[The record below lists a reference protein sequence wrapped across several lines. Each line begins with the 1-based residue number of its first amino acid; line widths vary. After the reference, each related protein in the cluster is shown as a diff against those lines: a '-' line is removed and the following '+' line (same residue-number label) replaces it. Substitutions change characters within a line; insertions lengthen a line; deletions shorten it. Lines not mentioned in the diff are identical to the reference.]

1 MAPLREGPLLRLHS
15 FLYQCLV
22 VGVCLFDIKRKPL
35 VWELA
40 WGSVKSY
47 SKSMVDRCV
56 LLCVGSWYCFQVF
69 LLSGVMSLQEI
80 SWYIKAAKIKAVSKT
95 WQNREISP
103 EGAEF
108 NFFVSKIKC
117 YSLTKLHVNDWLNKL
132 SRACSWH
139 WLWRWSPG
147 VPHAGGPPQIFSF
160 FFFNF
165 VQGLSSCV
173 FRTCAAFPFERDW
186 HIFKLW
192 TGFHQMTK
200 KLFSFTFYYF
210 WKT

>member
-1 MAPLREGPLLRLHS
+1 MAPLREGPLLWLHS

-22 VGVCLFDIKRKPL
+22 VGVCLFDIKREPL

-40 WGSVKSY
+40 WGSVKLY

-56 LLCVGSWYCFQVF
+56 LLHVGSWYCFQAF
-69 LLSGVMSLQEI
+69 LLSGVMSLQEVSNI
-80 SWYIKAAKIKAVSKT
+80 IKMIQPDSCR
-95 WQNREISP
+95 NS
-103 EGAEF
+103 F
-108 NFFVSKIKC
+108 
-117 YSLTKLHVNDWLNKL
+117 L
-132 SRACSWH
+132 
-139 WLWRWSPG
+139 
-147 VPHAGGPPQIFSF
+147 F
-160 FFFNF
+160 FFFYF

-173 FRTCAAFPFERDW
+173 FRTCAAFPFERDQ

-200 KLFSFTFYYF
+200 NLLSFTFYYF